1 MSTQGGAQRGAARQ
15 DDRARFDLAVQLVDA
30 ASAESCR
37 EHLRLLAR
45 LGYDGAAVARCV
57 ARKVGRSDAGQ
68 VSAIELSA
76 GGAGRFRQFSRLTAT
91 LSEAAHAYALNP
103 SNGVTPTYDLV
114 AAVPTTEPLFDQ
126 CCRQLDVDLIS
137 LPLAERLPFR
147 LSLPPIAAAI
157 ARGVH
162 FEICYAPALRDSS
175 ARRNLISN
183 AQQLLR
189 LTRGRNVVLSSGAE
203 RPMELRGPHDVANLC
218 VAPPALAW
226 LPLLTAAAA
235 EASCLA

>member
-1 MSTQGGAQRGAARQ
+1 M
-15 DDRARFDLAVQLVDA
+15 
-30 ASAESCR
+30 
-37 EHLRLLAR
+37 
-45 LGYDGAAVARCV
+45 
-57 ARKVGRSDAGQ
+57 
-68 VSAIELSA
+68 
-76 GGAGRFRQFSRLTAT
+76 
-91 LSEAAHAYALNP
+91 
-103 SNGVTPTYDLV
+103 